1 MQEITNSANN
11 NAVETEQQQKPIDT
25 ASTGEVVQ
33 EQKDGKPE
41 SGGVTDPRY
50 DNMELSYMNKDF
62 IYECM
67 SVPTHSRH
75 EYRMV
80 SFIILWARRN
90 KIRYDFDEYGNIYL
104 TKGEL
109 SEGEYYPCVTSHLD
123 TVQDKQ
129 QPYIFA
135 GVPLDIKTEVT
146 KDGSHKISVDVPNEP
161 SSTYQTQIGIG
172 ADDKGGVCIC
182 LSMFE
187 HVEKLKACFFLE
199 EEIGCVG
206 STHLDTEWFKDVGYV
221 IGFDSPE
228 LFRAAW
234 SCSGVKL
241 FSYAFYEKYMKKV
254 CDAWNYKDC
263 FFSEPYT
270 DVKVIREKTELMCMN
285 FGNGGYNP
293 HMATEYLIIE
303 DMDYACGLGLALIDE
318 IGCTQ
323 HKLKCTS
330 TWENKSKSYIKLS
343 NGTYVEAD
351 DETNDTDKLEMLG
364 DRKRT
369 YAYTTYNGTTSHS
382 SPSTQTSKTENTVKE
397 ETVRYIVERYDN
409 YISNL
414 KEDTIESIK
423 KMCAE
428 KNVDS
433 ADFEAAISE
442 IFSTDI
448 RF

>member
-1 MQEITNSANN
+1 MQESTNSAINN
-11 NAVETEQQQKPIDT
+11 NAVETEQHKENT
-25 ASTGEVVQ
+25 SSVNNEASSIN
-33 EQKDGKPE
+33 KPE
-41 SGGVTDPRY
+41 ESKQVSTDPR
-50 DNMELSYMNKDF
+50 DDDMELMYMKKDF

-80 SFIILWARRN
+80 TFIILWARRN
-90 KIRYDFDEYGNIYL
+90 RIRYEFDEYGNIYL

-109 SEGEYYPCVTSHLD
+109 EEGEFYPCVTSHLD

-135 GVPLDIKTEVT
+135 GVPLDIKTERT

-161 SSTYQTQIGIG
+161 SSTYQTKIGIG

-182 LSMFE
+182 LTMFD
-187 HVEKLKACFFLE
+187 HIEKLKACFFLE
-199 EEIGCVG
+199 EEIGCQG
-206 STHLDTEWFKDVGYV
+206 SQHLNINWFNDVGYV
-221 IGFDSPE
+221 IGFDSPD

-270 DVKVIREKTELMCMN
+270 DVKCIREKTELICMN
-285 FGNGGYNP
+285 FGNGGYNA
-293 HMATEYLIIE
+293 HTENEYTIIE
-303 DMDYACGLGLALIDE
+303 DMDYACGLGIALIDE

-330 TWENKSKSYIKLS
+330 KWDKSNKFYVKQ
-343 NGTYVEAD
+343 NGIYLEAD
-351 DETNDTDKLEMLG
+351 NENDDIDKLEMLG
-364 DRKRT
+364 DRKRVVN
-369 YAYTTYNGTTSHS
+369 YNASYNNNYNTSS
-382 SPSTQTSKTENTVKE
+382 AQAAKKDETIAAD
-397 ETVRYIVERYDN
+397 TVRYIVERYDK
-409 YISNL
+409 YIDGL
-414 KEDTIESIK
+414 KEDTLELVKKICEENHIDSIES
-423 KMCAE
+423 E
-428 KNVDS
+428 K
-433 ADFEAAISE
+433 AISA